1 MISSCSDLNW
11 FPLFHQ
17 STIFLVLIKIPLNHR
32 LKFNWQ
38 LVALQLYI
46 VYLILHRKVQT
57 VQVYIALPWLHQV
70 SSWVTCRATEPSY
83 SRFQL
88 LIVPIRSC
96 LCRFQL
102 RAGDLV
108 TLLTEALRVWDSQ
121 VSTLQNACGPRMRTT
136 VVVLCILSTGS
147 YHVISTV
154 IQLQLSRTFS
164 SRTHSPFCFSLGIG
178 MSGTYRSTS

>member
-1 MISSCSDLNW
+1 MFWSELISIVPSKYH
-11 FPLFHQ
+11 F
-17 STIFLVLIKIPLNHR
+17 FLVLIKIPLNHR

-70 SSWVTCRATEPSY
+70 ASWVTCRATEPSY

-88 LIVPIRSC
+88 LFVPIRSC

-102 RAGDLV
+102 RAGDLM
-108 TLLTEALRVWDSQ
+108 TLLTEALRLSSLNASECMWTENEDNRSGLVYTVNWILSCHQHSYQTATLSYVLFTYAFAILFLARHWYVWD
-121 VSTLQNACGPRMRTT
+121 
-136 VVVLCILSTGS
+136 I
-147 YHVISTV
+147 
-154 IQLQLSRTFS
+154 
-164 SRTHSPFCFSLGIG
+164 
-178 MSGTYRSTS
+178 